1 MIERIKRL
9 PFIVKFLQKKHY
21 YNSTCKVCGLPW
33 SSCELH
39 SISVVSIDESPD
51 GIGKG
56 FFPVC
61 QWCWEHRNY
70 AENRLAVI
78 KTYRMWKEQCDGSYE
93 LPYTKEEMLEA
104 FDRDWKQTH

>member
-9 PFIVKFLQKKHY
+9 PFFVKREQKKHPH
-21 YNSTCKVCGLPW
+21 NSTCKICGLPW
-33 SSCELH
+33 PSCESH
-39 SISVVSIDESPD
+39 TIMVRECTPSQS
-51 GIGKG
+51 GKG

-61 QWCWEHRNY
+61 QWCWEHKNY